1 MSELLNNPN
10 VIPPKHINAVLI
22 LLSVNI
28 IVKAVL
34 NYDQLDTALTLI
46 LSALHIQ
53 IFRWLM
59 WSIWIAVYL
68 RPVYSDTTQLNST
81 SSWVELRR
89 YKRAFIVSGVHGNL
103 SSSAQV
109 NNSYNTQSSG
119 VDTELYEKS
128 KYFTDTPM

>member
-1 MSELLNNPN
+1 MNNPN

-22 LLSVNI
+22 LLSVNV

-34 NYDQLDTALTLI
+34 NYDQFAYC
-46 LSALHIQ
+46 AHIN
-53 IFRWLM
+53 FECF
-59 WSIWIAVYL
+59 A
-68 RPVYSDTTQLNST
+68 YSNFPMIDVVNMNCSVL
-81 SSWVELRR
+81 V
-89 YKRAFIVSGVHGNL
+89 VSDVHRNL